1 MYLETER
8 VRNKSYTEAID
19 SRFQKH
25 SQEYFVLAALR
36 YFYPQK
42 FDGVVLKDSPDLQD
56 RTNRIGVEVTI
67 AVSQKE
73 MKASREFSKLKRM
86 TSSDER
92 RRIIEKIGAIGHSVK
107 KTPIGNVLSSS
118 GSSSLSE
125 KQNFQEA
132 VSKKLKKLDSYRK
145 SFNKVGLAI
154 YFVEIPSSEVEKEC
168 IDWLNE
174 ICKKET
180 YDFYI
185 VLSHR
190 FFLFYE
196 PGEELIELKICS
208 CQRQYLSTIARMTAE
223 KEISLS
229 DIEWQRR

>member
-8 VRNKSYTEAID
+8 VRNKRYTGAVA
-19 SRFQKH
+19 SRLQKH

-42 FDGVVLKDSPDLQD
+42 FDGLVLDESPDLQD
-56 RTNRIGVEVTI
+56 CSNSIGIEVTI

-86 TSSDER
+86 TSAEER

-118 GSSSLSE
+118 GSSSISE
-125 KQNFQEA
+125 KQNFQVA

-145 SFNKVGLAI
+145 SCDKVGLAI
-154 YFVEIPSSEVEKEC
+154 YLVEIPSSEVENEC

-180 YDFYI
+180 FDFYI

-208 CQRQYLSTIARMTAE
+208 YQRQCLSTIARMTAE

-229 DIEWQRR
+229 DIEWQR